1 MLAALLR
8 PAAALGGAG
17 ADKIALHVGEAAEHG
32 DHQSPGAG
40 ASVGPRLSNGAKLR
54 LGVDDLL
61 DDGEQVEGAARL
73 CQVCFLGT
81 RKGCIR
87 YTDFRGFR
95 PSIPV

>member
-1 MLAALLR
+1 
-8 PAAALGGAG
+8 
-17 ADKIALHVGEAAEHG
+17 
-32 DHQSPGAG
+32 
-40 ASVGPRLSNGAKLR
+40 LR